1 MPSRRSARNILKDLH
16 GAVSYTKITDVA
28 RQGAIGMG
36 KAWSLRRS
44 LLVCRHGRTVQ
55 KRPAVATCRPEPATG
70 DKCPPP
76 LLHWRRRRRVH
87 NVVMRDAQDHGRA
100 GQSQGL
106 WLARQL
112 QLSRGQ
118 WTRDEQAGA
127 IRSAGWWESVTV
139 TWSPAA
145 PPEHPPPLLRRALA
159 AAFDTTA
166 PLIAEAL
173 AAGARR
179 LLEHRPRGRM
189 ETAASRRRQLPT
201 AARALPRSDQTP

>member
-1 MPSRRSARNILKDLH
+1 
-16 GAVSYTKITDVA
+16 
-28 RQGAIGMG
+28 
-36 KAWSLRRS
+36 
-44 LLVCRHGRTVQ
+44 
-55 KRPAVATCRPEPATG
+55 
-70 DKCPPP
+70 
-76 LLHWRRRRRVH
+76 VH
-87 NVVMRDAQDHGRA
+87 NVVMRDAQDHGRG
-100 GQSQGL
+100 GQRQRL
-106 WLARQL
+106 WLARQV

-118 WTRDEQAGA
+118 WTRDERAGA
-127 IRSAGWWESVTV
+127 IRSAGWWESVTM

-173 AAGARR
+173 AAGTRR